1 MSNSQKTR
9 ILKHLEDGRSITP
22 LDALNLFGCFRL
34 SAVIFDLKEEGHDI
48 QTKMVTNQNG
58 KKFAS
63 YTLLSKDGELN
74 LGNTNR
80 YRYPD

>member
-22 LDALNLFGCFRL
+22 IDALNLFGCFRL
-34 SAVIFDLKEEGHDI
+34 SDVIFKLKQEGHDI
-48 QTKMVTNQNG
+48 QTDMVENQNG

-74 LGNTNR
+74 LGNTTR
-80 YRYPD
+80 FRYPD